1 MNLLSTALIFATQRH
16 SEQKDKAGKPYILH
30 PIRVML
36 NFEDEKEQITAL
48 LHDVMEDQGA
58 TIEELEA
65 LSIPKDVID
74 ALVIM
79 SHDKSIPYDDYITKI
94 LTNELA
100 CKIKEADLKDN
111 MNLNRL
117 PVIREEDLERLQK
130 YQRSLHRILSR

>member
-1 MNLLSTALIFATQRH
+1 
-16 SEQKDKAGKPYILH
+16 
-30 PIRVML
+30 ML